1 MNEQMPPEE
10 DLTQEFRNLGKNL
23 AEALRT
29 AWEHPER
36 KRLQEEITNGL
47 NEMGDTL
54 KQEAETFAESPT
66 AQQLK
71 SDVQQIGERVR
82 SPEVHTKVRQEL
94 LTVLQTANN
103 ELQKVVQQWSAAQA
117 QEPSEGATEDPPG
130 DEDPAQEA

>member
-10 DLTQEFRNLGKNL
+10 DLTQEFRNLGRNL
-23 AEALRT
+23 AEALQT

-47 NEMGDTL
+47 NEMGNAL
-54 KQEAETFAESPT
+54 REEAESFAESPT

-71 SDVQQIGERVR
+71 SDVQQISERVR

-94 LTVLQTANN
+94 LSALQTANN
-103 ELQKVVQQWSAAQA
+103 ELQRVIQQWSAAQT
-117 QEPSEGATEDPPG
+117 QESSGDAPDDPPG
-130 DEDPAQEA
+130 DEDPAQES